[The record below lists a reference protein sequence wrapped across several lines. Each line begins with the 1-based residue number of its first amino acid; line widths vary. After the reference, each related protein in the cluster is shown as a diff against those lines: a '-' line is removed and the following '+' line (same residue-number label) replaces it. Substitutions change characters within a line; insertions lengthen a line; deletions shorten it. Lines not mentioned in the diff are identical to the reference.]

1 MKIENNKVVNHRG
14 DVMAEKV
21 HGQWESKYPEV
32 LSFISEE
39 LNKVLT
45 TKSSKKTNSKKEMK

>member
-21 HGQWESKYPEV
+21 NGKWESKNPEA
-32 LSFISEE
+32 LAFISESE
-39 LNKVLT
+39 AKIFTPKPKKLKD
-45 TKSSKKTNSKKEMK
+45 KKTG